1 MYTHIPSSKH
11 GTHIELLIKVHPIH
25 NPAMNILVPPNSLP
39 LTEAP
44 RDQLRH
50 DLKWFLMTEDITKY
64 FEFKKRKE

>member
-1 MYTHIPSSKH
+1 
-11 GTHIELLIKVHPIH
+11 
-25 NPAMNILVPPNSLP
+25 MNILVPPNSLP